1 MRTYLIKNADKDI
14 DMALIVNADG
24 NDNLFTV
31 MEVKDYSG
39 MSEAY
44 VNFHVGSVLSEV
56 NLGELIA
63 QVPGT
68 TIKTYGEPTDWEVK
82 EANKV
87 LEQVVPSIIWFQKG
101 VAVLRIAWKSS
112 VDLPITLSITK
123 NGTAISFSDATIARL
138 GKAVETPGEGEGDP
152 AVADKTQLIVEN
164 EKNLACF
171 DLATE
176 LGIADFGGSYQIKVT
191 YNERLT
197 TINYVY

>member
-1 MRTYLIKNADKDI
+1 MRTYLIKNVSKNI

-24 NDNLFTV
+24 NDSLFTV

-39 MSEAY
+39 LSEAY

-87 LEQVVPSIIWFQKG
+87 LEKVVPSIIWFQTG
-101 VAVLRIAWKSS
+101 VAILRINWKST
-112 VDLPITLSITK
+112 VDLPITLSISK
-123 NGTAISFSDATIARL
+123 NGNPVTFSDPTIARL
-138 GKAVETPGEGEGDP
+138 GKAVETPGEGEEP
-152 AVADKTQLIVEN
+152 AVVDKTQLIVEN

-171 DLATE
+171 DLAPE
-176 LGIADFGGSYQIKVT
+176 LGIVDFGGSYQIKVV
-191 YNERLT
+191 YNGRLT